1 MNPKIKGYILG
12 AVAAATYGL
21 NPLFALPLYAEGMDA
36 DSVLFFRYLLAMPLM
51 AVMIVGRG
59 RSFRTEGHL
68 WLPIV
73 LMGIMMALSSLLLF
87 ESYNYM
93 DASIA
98 STLLFVYPLMV
109 AGIMAAVYRE
119 RMTVLTGVCMLAAL
133 GGIALLFK
141 GGDGAT
147 LSVTGTVLVM
157 LSSLSY
163 AIYIVGVNR
172 PGLRQVPTVKLIFY
186 VLLTGAL
193 LFGLKIVLTPGAR
206 FTTPTHWYMW
216 GCVVALAL
224 LPTVV
229 SFLCTTSAIQ
239 YIGPTPTAILGAL
252 EPVTAVVI
260 GVTVFSEH
268 LTGRDWVGLVLI
280 IAAVTLVVG
289 GGSIT
294 GNLVRFRKLFPN
306 LRRFAARKKYLRDRK

>member
-1 MNPKIKGYILG
+1 MNPKVKGYILG
-12 AVAAATYGL
+12 IIAAATYGL
-21 NPLFALPLYAEGMDA
+21 NPLFALPLFADGMDA
-36 DSVLFFRYLLAMPLM
+36 DNVLFYRYLLAVPIM
-51 AVMIVGRG
+51 AVMILARG
-59 RSFRTEGHL
+59 RRFRTEAHL
-68 WLPIV
+68 GMPIV
-73 LMGIMMALSSLLLF
+73 FMGIMMALSSLLLF
-87 ESYNYM
+87 ESYTYM

-119 RMTVLTGVCMLAAL
+119 RITALTAVCMLAAL

-141 GGDGAT
+141 GGDGVT
-147 LSVTGTVLVM
+147 LSITGTVLVM

-186 VLLTGAL
+186 VLVTGAL
-193 LFGLKIVLTPGAR
+193 LFGLKILLTPGAT
-206 FTTPTHWYMW
+206 FLAPQHWYMW
-216 GCVVALAL
+216 GCVLALAI

-229 SFLCTTSAIQ
+229 SFICTTAAIQ

-252 EPVTAVVI
+252 EPVTAVII
-260 GVTVFSEH
+260 GVCVFSEH
-268 LTGRDWVGLVLI
+268 LTPRDWTGMALI
-280 IAAVTLVVG
+280 IVAVSLVVG

-294 GNLVRFRKLFPN
+294 SYLVRFRKLFPS
-306 LRRFAARKKYLRDRK
+306 LRRASKKYLRGKK

>member
-109 AGIMAAVYRE
+109 AGIMAAVYHE

-306 LRRFAARKKYLRDRK
+306 LRRLAARKKYLRDRK

>member
-1 MNPKIKGYILG
+1 MNPKVKGYILG
-12 AVAAATYGL
+12 IIAAATYGL
-21 NPLFALPLYAEGMDA
+21 NPLFALPLYADGMDA
-36 DSVLFFRYLLAMPLM
+36 DNVLFYRYLLAVPIM
-51 AVMIVGRG
+51 AVMILARG
-59 RSFRTEGHL
+59 RSFRTEAHL
-68 WLPIV
+68 GLPIV
-73 LMGIMMALSSLLLF
+73 FMGIMMALSSLLLF
-87 ESYNYM
+87 ESYTYM

-109 AGIMAAVYRE
+109 AAIMAAVYRE
-119 RMTVLTGVCMLAAL
+119 RITVLTGVCMLAAL

-147 LSVTGTVLVM
+147 LSITGTVLVM

-163 AIYIVGVNR
+163 AVYIVGVNR

-186 VLLTGAL
+186 VLVTGTL
-193 LFGLKIVLTPGAR
+193 LFGLKILLTPGAT
-206 FTTPTHWYMW
+206 FLAPQHWYMW
-216 GCVVALAL
+216 GCVLALAI

-229 SFLCTTSAIQ
+229 SFICTTAAIQ

-252 EPVTAVVI
+252 EPVTAVII
-260 GVTVFSEH
+260 GVCVFSEH
-268 LTGRDWVGLVLI
+268 LTPRDWTGMALI

-294 GNLVRFRKLFPN
+294 SYLVRFRKLFPS
-306 LRRFAARKKYLRDRK
+306 LRRTSKKYLRGKK

>member
-1 MNPKIKGYILG
+1 MNPKVKGYILG
-12 AVAAATYGL
+12 IIAAATYGL
-21 NPLFALPLYAEGMDA
+21 NPLFALPLYADGMDA
-36 DSVLFFRYLLAMPLM
+36 DNVLFYRYLLAVPIM
-51 AVMIVGRG
+51 AVMILARG
-59 RSFRTEGHL
+59 RRFRTEAHL
-68 WLPIV
+68 GMPIV
-73 LMGIMMALSSLLLF
+73 FMGIMMALSSLLLF
-87 ESYNYM
+87 ESYTYM

-119 RMTVLTGVCMLAAL
+119 RITVLTGVCMLAAL

-147 LSVTGTVLVM
+147 LSITGTVLVM

-163 AIYIVGVNR
+163 AVYIVGVNR

-186 VLLTGAL
+186 VLVTGTL
-193 LFGLKIVLTPGAR
+193 LFGLKILLTPGAT
-206 FTTPTHWYMW
+206 FLAPQHWYMW
-216 GCVVALAL
+216 GCVLPLAI

-229 SFLCTTSAIQ
+229 SFICTTAAIQ

-252 EPVTAVVI
+252 EPVTAVII
-260 GVTVFSEH
+260 GVCVFSEH
-268 LTGRDWVGLVLI
+268 LAPRDWTGMALI

-294 GNLVRFRKLFPN
+294 SYLVRFRKLFPS
-306 LRRFAARKKYLRDRK
+306 LRRTSKKYLRGKK

>member
-268 LTGRDWVGLVLI
+268 LTGRDWIGLVLI

-306 LRRFAARKKYLRDRK
+306 LRRLAARKKYLRDRK

>member
-1 MNPKIKGYILG
+1 MNPKVKGYILG
-12 AVAAATYGL
+12 IIAAATYGL
-21 NPLFALPLYAEGMDA
+21 NPLFALPLYADGMDA
-36 DSVLFFRYLLAMPLM
+36 DNVLFYRYLLAVPIM
-51 AVMIVGRG
+51 AVMILARG
-59 RSFRTEGHL
+59 RSFRTEAHL
-68 WLPIV
+68 GLPIV
-73 LMGIMMALSSLLLF
+73 FMGIMMALSSLLLF
-87 ESYNYM
+87 ESYTYM

-109 AGIMAAVYRE
+109 AAIMAAVYRE
-119 RMTVLTGVCMLAAL
+119 RITVLTGVCMLAAL

-147 LSVTGTVLVM
+147 LSITGTVLVM

-163 AIYIVGVNR
+163 AVYIVGVNR

-186 VLLTGAL
+186 VLVTGTL
-193 LFGLKIVLTPGAR
+193 LFGLKILLTPGAT
-206 FTTPTHWYMW
+206 FLAPQHWYMW
-216 GCVVALAL
+216 GCVLPLAI

-229 SFLCTTSAIQ
+229 SFICTTAAIQ

-252 EPVTAVVI
+252 EPVTAVII
-260 GVTVFSEH
+260 GVCVFSEH
-268 LTGRDWVGLVLI
+268 LAPRDWTGMALI

-294 GNLVRFRKLFPN
+294 SYLVRFRKLFPS
-306 LRRFAARKKYLRDRK
+306 LRRTSKKYLRGKK

>member
-1 MNPKIKGYILG
+1 MNPRVKGYILG
-12 AVAAATYGL
+12 IIAAATYGL
-21 NPLFALPLYAEGMDA
+21 NPLFALPLYADGMDA
-36 DSVLFFRYLLAMPLM
+36 DNVLFYRYLLAVPIM
-51 AVMIVGRG
+51 AVMILARG
-59 RSFRTEGHL
+59 RSFRTEAHL
-68 WLPIV
+68 GLPIV
-73 LMGIMMALSSLLLF
+73 FMGIMMALSSLLLF
-87 ESYNYM
+87 ESYTYM

-109 AGIMAAVYRE
+109 AAIMAAVYRE
-119 RMTVLTGVCMLAAL
+119 RITVLTGVCMLAAL

-147 LSVTGTVLVM
+147 LSITGTVLVM

-172 PGLRQVPTVKLIFY
+172 PGLRQEPTVKLIFY
-186 VLLTGAL
+186 VLVTGAL
-193 LFGLKIVLTPGAR
+193 LFGLKILLTPGAT
-206 FTTPTHWYMW
+206 FLAPQHWYMW
-216 GCVVALAL
+216 GCVLALAI

-229 SFLCTTSAIQ
+229 SFICTTAAIQ

-252 EPVTAVVI
+252 EPVTAVII
-260 GVTVFSEH
+260 GVCVFSEH
-268 LTGRDWVGLVLI
+268 LTPRDWTGMALI

-294 GNLVRFRKLFPN
+294 SYLVRFRKLFPS
-306 LRRFAARKKYLRDRK
+306 LRRASKKYLRGKK

>member
-1 MNPKIKGYILG
+1 MNPKVKGYILG
-12 AVAAATYGL
+12 IIAAATYGL
-21 NPLFALPLYAEGMDA
+21 NPLFALPLYADGMDA
-36 DSVLFFRYLLAMPLM
+36 DNVLFYRYLLAVPIM
-51 AVMIVGRG
+51 AVMILARG
-59 RSFRTEGHL
+59 RRFRTESHL
-68 WLPIV
+68 GLPIV
-73 LMGIMMALSSLLLF
+73 FMGIMMALSSLLLF
-87 ESYNYM
+87 ESYTYM

-119 RMTVLTGVCMLAAL
+119 RITALTAVCMLAAL

-147 LSVTGTVLVM
+147 LSITGTVLVM

-186 VLLTGAL
+186 VLVTGAL
-193 LFGLKIVLTPGAR
+193 LFGLKILFTPGAT
-206 FTTPTHWYMW
+206 FLAPQHWYMW
-216 GCVVALAL
+216 GCVLALAI

-229 SFLCTTSAIQ
+229 SFICTTAAIQ

-252 EPVTAVVI
+252 EPVTAVII
-260 GVTVFSEH
+260 GVCVFSEH
-268 LTGRDWVGLVLI
+268 LTPRDWTGMALI
-280 IAAVTLVVG
+280 IVAVSLVVG

-294 GNLVRFRKLFPN
+294 SYLVRFRKLFPS
-306 LRRFAARKKYLRDRK
+306 LRRASKKYLRGKK

>member
-1 MNPKIKGYILG
+1 MNPKVKGYILG
-12 AVAAATYGL
+12 IIAAATYGL
-21 NPLFALPLYAEGMDA
+21 NPLFALPLYADGMDA
-36 DSVLFFRYLLAMPLM
+36 DNVLFYRYLLAVPIM
-51 AVMIVGRG
+51 AVMILARG
-59 RSFRTEGHL
+59 RSFRTEAHL
-68 WLPIV
+68 GLPIV
-73 LMGIMMALSSLLLF
+73 FMGIMMALSSLLLF
-87 ESYNYM
+87 ESYTYM

-109 AGIMAAVYRE
+109 AAIMAAVYRE
-119 RMTVLTGVCMLAAL
+119 RITVLTGVCMLAAL

-147 LSVTGTVLVM
+147 LSITGTVLVM

-186 VLLTGAL
+186 VLVTGTL
-193 LFGLKIVLTPGAR
+193 LFGLKIVLTPGAT
-206 FTTPTHWYMW
+206 FLAPQHWYMW
-216 GCVVALAL
+216 GCVLALAI

-229 SFLCTTSAIQ
+229 SFICTTAAIQ

-252 EPVTAVVI
+252 EPVTAVII
-260 GVTVFSEH
+260 GVCVFSEH
-268 LTGRDWVGLVLI
+268 LTPRDWTGMALI

-294 GNLVRFRKLFPN
+294 SYLVRFRKLFPS
-306 LRRFAARKKYLRDRK
+306 LRRTSKKYLRGKK

>member
-147 LSVTGTVLVM
+147 LSVTGTLLVM

-306 LRRFAARKKYLRDRK
+306 LRRLAARKKYLRDRK

>member
-1 MNPKIKGYILG
+1 MNPKVKGYILG
-12 AVAAATYGL
+12 IIAAATYGL
-21 NPLFALPLYAEGMDA
+21 NPLFALPLYADGMDA
-36 DSVLFFRYLLAMPLM
+36 DNVLFYRYLLAVPIM
-51 AVMIVGRG
+51 AVMILARG
-59 RSFRTEGHL
+59 RRFRTEAHL
-68 WLPIV
+68 GMPIV
-73 LMGIMMALSSLLLF
+73 FMGIMMALSSLLLF
-87 ESYNYM
+87 ESYTYM

-119 RMTVLTGVCMLAAL
+119 RITALTAVCMLAAL

-141 GGDGAT
+141 GGDGVT
-147 LSVTGTVLVM
+147 LSITGTVLVM

-186 VLLTGAL
+186 VLVTGAL
-193 LFGLKIVLTPGAR
+193 LFGLKILLTPGAT
-206 FTTPTHWYMW
+206 FLAPQHWYMW
-216 GCVVALAL
+216 GCVLALAI

-229 SFLCTTSAIQ
+229 SFICTTAAIQ

-252 EPVTAVVI
+252 EPVTAVII
-260 GVTVFSEH
+260 GVCVFSEH
-268 LTGRDWVGLVLI
+268 LTPRDWTGMALI
-280 IAAVTLVVG
+280 IVAVSLVVG

-294 GNLVRFRKLFPN
+294 SYLVRFRKLFPS
-306 LRRFAARKKYLRDRK
+306 LRRASKKYLRGKK

>member
-1 MNPKIKGYILG
+1 MNPKVKGYILG
-12 AVAAATYGL
+12 IIAAATYGL
-21 NPLFALPLYAEGMDA
+21 NPLFALPLYADGMDA
-36 DSVLFFRYLLAMPLM
+36 DNVLFYRYLLAVPIM
-51 AVMIVGRG
+51 AVMILARG
-59 RSFRTEGHL
+59 RSFRTEAHL

-73 LMGIMMALSSLLLF
+73 FMGIMMALSSLLLF
-87 ESYNYM
+87 ESYTYM

-119 RMTVLTGVCMLAAL
+119 RITALTAVCMLAAL

-147 LSVTGTVLVM
+147 LSITGTVLVM

-186 VLLTGAL
+186 VLVTGAL
-193 LFGLKIVLTPGAR
+193 LFGLKILLTPGAT
-206 FTTPTHWYMW
+206 FLAPQHWYMW
-216 GCVVALAL
+216 GCVLALAI

-229 SFLCTTSAIQ
+229 SFICTTAAIQ

-252 EPVTAVVI
+252 EPVTAVII
-260 GVTVFSEH
+260 GVCVFSEH
-268 LTGRDWVGLVLI
+268 LTPRDWTGMALI
-280 IAAVTLVVG
+280 IVAVSLVVG

-294 GNLVRFRKLFPN
+294 SYLVRFRKLFPS
-306 LRRFAARKKYLRDRK
+306 LRRASKKYLRGKK